1 MNSPMRGYLSLSIS
15 LQAFQLI
22 RAISVLLH
30 FTKEE
35 EDMLK
40 QTLEYKVCEKNKS
53 MCINLEDD
61 MWKGQRAFFSSLI
74 TPSSVLLRTRE
85 LTRPLC

>member
-1 MNSPMRGYLSLSIS
+1 MNSPMRGDLSLSVCLSIS

-40 QTLEYKVCEKNKS
+40 QTLEYKVCEKNKA

-74 TPSSVLLRTRE
+74 TSQHTE
-85 LTRPLC
+85 AN